1 MIAIVS
7 QGSPLS
13 SGFFVDADEAAA
25 LVLFSKY
32 FGISDVFIFDS
43 VTRDRAD
50 RLDYYNV
57 KKFLSKKQFTK
68 FLQSISAAQPSTEF
82 PQEKIF

>member
-7 QGSPLS
+7 RGCPLS
-13 SGFFVDADEAAA
+13 SGFFVDSDEATA

-32 FGISDVFIFDS
+32 FGVSDVFIFDS

-57 KKFLSKKQFTK
+57 KKFLSKKQFSNFIK
-68 FLQSISAAQPSTEF
+68 SISSGASLSQY

>member
-13 SGFFVDADEAAA
+13 SGFFVDADEATA

-32 FGISDVFIFDS
+32 FGPSDVFIFDS

-68 FLQSISAAQPSTEF
+68 FVQSISSVASSSDY